1 MNAKTSKQ
9 PPKTIFL
16 ALIYILMVILSVNT
30 ISSKSCLAQDQEVGG
45 QNSSKSLRQHEN
57 LPGVPNGSF
66 QRYSEDES
74 SIHDLFSKN
83 DYASIEGF
91 YRDLFSEADIDQ
103 LEKIKLHSNPS
114 VSVQSAWEIL
124 RVRQSSDYE
133 RRSDT
138 RGEGFFLGYLE
149 GKFSVSIP
157 DWWENHVRSDI
168 RNEISEF
175 PVLQR
180 THAGELLCPLE
191 VSVVDSGKGRAVLR
205 HGNRALT
212 VPEEILDRDDTG
224 SLGGNIAVLFS
235 GDRCFIAR
243 YDETGLRVNVFCVD
257 VATGRTIWSSPTPGS
272 YPSNMLFSGPRWAYG
287 SLALSRDDRLS
298 LFFGGTFGYFVLV
311 LNPVNGEP
319 IAQFSTRYRAD

>member
-1 MNAKTSKQ
+1 MATLSADSVGSK
-9 PPKTIFL
+9 PC
-16 ALIYILMVILSVNT
+16 V
-30 ISSKSCLAQDQEVGG
+30 AQDQDAGG
-45 QNSSKSLRQHEN
+45 QSSSKSLRQPEN
-57 LPGVPNGSF
+57 LPNVPGSSF
-66 QRYSEDES
+66 QRYLKDES
-74 SIHDLFSKN
+74 SIDDLFSRN
-83 DYASIEGF
+83 DYASIEAF
-91 YRDLFSEADIDQ
+91 YRDLFSDADIDQ
-103 LEKIKLHSNPS
+103 LEKMKLLRNPS
-114 VSVQSAWEIL
+114 VSVQAAWEIL
-124 RVRQSSDYE
+124 RVRQASDYE
-133 RRSDT
+133 RRRDT

-257 VATGRTIWSSPTPGS
+257 VATGRTIWSSPTPGY
-272 YPSNMLFSGPRWAYG
+272 YPSNLLFSGPRWAYG

-311 LNPVNGEP
+311 LNPVDGKP
-319 IAQFSTRYRAD
+319 LAQFSTRYRAD